1 VEFPV
6 RCFSCGT
13 VLGQFYD
20 RYREL
25 VKSKSAEEA
34 LDDLGVRRY
43 CCRRIFISHV
53 DIVNQ
58 ITRYPRI

>member
-1 VEFPV
+1 MEFPV

-13 VLGQFYD
+13 VLAHLYD
-20 RYREL
+20 RYKEL
-25 VKSKSAEEA
+25 SKTKSAEEA

-43 CCRRIFISHV
+43 CCRRMFISHV

-58 ITRYPRI
+58 VIKYPRI